1 VALNRQRE
9 VVRLPSLTCRQGAA
23 AVLRSS
29 LLVMLLAVG
38 LAWSSSA
45 HAQSPAQ
52 PLRFRTPAAAA
63 PALSLGPQVLTE
75 EERAFIAQLPELR
88 VAITP
93 SPIPPYESVSASGE
107 VAGIQ
112 AEMLV
117 PLAKAFGL
125 RIRPVMMSDWPATLN
140 AVRDHEADIVLNI
153 GVTPPRLEYIAFTLG
168 TAPRAGGWFGRRG
181 VASPPFESAR
191 IAVEREYAT
200 EDVVR
205 REYPAATL
213 VLTTDTPAAL
223 EALRRG
229 DADYY
234 LGSLLEVVE
243 VTSQRGMDDIE
254 LRHLAGIG
262 TGYYHFGVRKDW
274 APLATILNKGILS
287 LYGTP
292 GKELSSALS
301 RLPAGAPE
309 SKRLPLSSKEAALL
323 AGHAVWRVGAVRG
336 LAMLNEVDANGTH
349 SGIAAEYTEQVARRL
364 GAVIQVVAFDN
375 VAAMLD
381 ALRDGRIDIVP
392 FLTRTPEREKL
403 YAYSA
408 SYVEMP
414 YVIVARNDAPLYW
427 SLDSLRG
434 QRLALA
440 QQHPL
445 RPMLAQRYADI
456 EIVDAADGREAMEL
470 VAKGRA
476 DAAVEVKL
484 FANLRI
490 ASDHIG
496 TLRAVT
502 TVDDLPAQF
511 QFAAA
516 RSRAELLP
524 LVDRALAD
532 IPAQEHTRMQRRWIA
547 IDARPPE
554 FPWRR
559 YLPVIG
565 VSLAALLML
574 ALITAWWMRRLS
586 REVAARRQ
594 SETLLSDIASTAPGV
609 SFRYVISN
617 DGRLVETYVSP
628 ACKQVLGV
636 DPPQHRSLAA
646 ALADRMPP
654 ESAATARAQEQR
666 SLAAGEPFEFNTA
679 YLHPDGSQ
687 RRLYAKVVRTG
698 EQGNCSVWTGFVFDV
713 TAEHTLQQQV
723 ASEAR
728 RRSLLLASASHE
740 LRAPTHTLSLALQ
753 SLPDGGLNA
762 QQQEALCVAQEAT
775 RTLAM
780 LINDVLD
787 TARLDIADDTLRLH
801 PQTVDPRALAHELA
815 QAWGPVARSKQI
827 EFKLELAPDVPATAV
842 LDPLRVKQVL
852 TNLLSNACKYT
863 QQGRVVLRAE
873 MIDAALRFAVA
884 DTGIGIPPQQIE
896 RVFQPFETLDDA
908 AVQAGSGGNGNGH
921 NGHGESSG
929 LGLSICRRMAQ
940 FMGAR
945 LIMQSEPG
953 RGTTVILVLPEIAT
967 RPASVPPPLEGSVL
981 VCDDDP
987 TGRMLMTHMLLQ
999 AGYRAEGVAEGQA
1012 ALQRW
1017 RRGDVAVLVTDL
1029 HMPGIGGSG
1038 LVRAVRDAEA
1048 GNERRTRIVV
1058 CSGADPVDP
1067 LAREAL
1073 AWQDA
1078 AVPKPVNMNDLVG
1091 TLKRLGL
1098 RPDAPLDT
1106 VNTV

>member
-1 VALNRQRE
+1 
-9 VVRLPSLTCRQGAA
+9 
-23 AVLRSS
+23 
-29 LLVMLLAVG
+29 MLLAMGFVWPSP
-38 LAWSSSA
+38 LP
-45 HAQSPAQ
+45 AQGPSPA
-52 PLRFRTPAAAA
+52 LRFRTPPAAST
-63 PALSLGPQVLTE
+63 LSLGPQVLTE

-88 VAITP
+88 VAVTP
-93 SPIPPYESVSASGE
+93 SPIPPYESVNADGE

-112 AEMLV
+112 AEMLL

-125 RIRPVMMSDWPATLN
+125 RLRPVMMSDWPSTLN
-140 AVRDHEADIVLNI
+140 AIRDHEADIALNI
-153 GVTPPRLEYIAFTLG
+153 GVTPQRLEYIAFTLG

-181 VASPPFESAR
+181 ADSPPLESAR
-191 IAVEREYAT
+191 IVVEREYAT

-205 REYPAATL
+205 RDYPGATL
-213 VLTTDTPAAL
+213 VLTSDTPAAL

-229 DADYY
+229 EADYY

-243 VTSQRGMDDIE
+243 VASQRGMDDIE
-254 LRHLAGIG
+254 LRRLAGIG

-274 APLATILNKGILS
+274 APLATILNKGVLS
-287 LYGTP
+287 LHGTP
-292 GKELSSALS
+292 GKELSSALN
-301 RLPAGAPE
+301 RLPAGAPV
-309 SKRLPLSSKEAALL
+309 SRRLPLSAREAELL

-336 LAMLNEVDANGTH
+336 LAMLNEVDDNGTH

-375 VAAMLD
+375 VATMLD
-381 ALRDGRIDIVP
+381 ALREGRIDLVP
-392 FLTRTPEREKL
+392 FLTRTAEREKL
-403 YAYSA
+403 YAYST
-408 SYVEMP
+408 SYVDMP
-414 YVIVARNDAPLYW
+414 YVIVARSDAPLYW

-434 QRLALA
+434 KRLALA
-440 QQHPL
+440 HQHPL
-445 RPMLAQRYADI
+445 RGVLAQRYPDI
-456 EIVDAADGREAMEL
+456 EIVDAADGRAAMEL
-470 VAKGRA
+470 VAKGSA
-476 DAAVEVKL
+476 EAAVEVKL

-496 TLRAVT
+496 TLRAAT
-502 TVDDLPAQF
+502 ALDDLPAQF
-511 QFAAA
+511 HFAAA
-516 RSRAELLP
+516 RGRAELLP

-559 YLPVIG
+559 YLPLIG
-565 VSLAALLML
+565 VSAAALLAL
-574 ALITAWWMRRLS
+574 ALVTAWWMRRLS
-586 REVAARRQ
+586 RESAARRQ
-594 SETLLSDIASTAPGV
+594 SEALLSDIASTSPGV
-609 SFRYVISN
+609 SFRYVISS
-617 DGRLVETYVSP
+617 DARLVDMYVSP

-636 DPPQHRSLAA
+636 DPPQRRSLAA
-646 ALADRMPP
+646 ALADRMPR
-654 ESAATARAQEQR
+654 ESAAWARAQEQR
-666 SLAAGEPFEFNTA
+666 SLATGEPFEFNTA

-687 RRLYAKVVRTG
+687 RRLYARVVRTG
-698 EQGNCSVWTGFVFDV
+698 EQQGCSVWTGFVFDV
-713 TAEHTLQQQV
+713 TAEHSLQQQV
-723 ASEAR
+723 AGEAR
-728 RRSLLLASASHE
+728 KRSLLLASASHE

-753 SLPDGGLNA
+753 SLPEGGLNP
-762 QQQEALCVAQEAT
+762 QQQEALEVAQGAT

-787 TARLDIADDTLRLH
+787 TVRMDIADDTLRLH

-815 QAWGPVARSKQI
+815 QAWGPVAKSKHI
-827 EFKLELAPDVPATAV
+827 EFKLELAADVPAAAT

-852 TNLLSNACKYT
+852 TNLLSNAFKYT

-884 DTGIGIPPQQIE
+884 DTGIGIPPEQIE
-896 RVFQPFETLDDA
+896 RVFQPFQTLDDA
-908 AVQAGSGGNGNGH
+908 AIQAGSVNGNGNGP
-921 NGHGESSG
+921 NGDGSGSSG

-940 FMGAR
+940 LMGAR

-953 RGTTVILVLPEIAT
+953 RGTTIILVLPEGAT
-967 RPASVPPPLEGSVL
+967 RPDAVAPPLEGSVL

-987 TGRMLMTHMLLQ
+987 TGRLLMTHMLLQ
-999 AGYRAEGVAEGQA
+999 AGYRAEGVAEGSS

-1029 HMPGIGGSG
+1029 HMPGIGGGG

-1048 GNERRTRIVV
+1048 ASERRTRIVV
-1058 CSGADPVDP
+1058 CSGADSADP
-1067 LAREAL
+1067 LTREAQ

-1078 AVPKPVNMNDLVG
+1078 AVAKPVNMADLVA

-1098 RPDAPLDT
+1098 RPDAPRDT

>member
-1 VALNRQRE
+1 
-9 VVRLPSLTCRQGAA
+9 
-23 AVLRSS
+23 
-29 LLVMLLAVG
+29 MLLAVG
-38 LAWSSSA
+38 LAWASLA
-45 HAQSPAQ
+45 HAQSPSP
-52 PLRFRTPAAAA
+52 PLRFRTPAAAST
-63 PALSLGPQVLTE
+63 LSLGPQVLTE
-75 EERAFIAQLPELR
+75 QERAFIAQLPELR
-88 VAITP
+88 VAVTP
-93 SPIPPYESVSASGE
+93 SPIPPYESVSADGE

-125 RIRPVMMSDWPATLN
+125 RIRPVMMSDWPSTLS
-140 AVRDHEADIVLNI
+140 AIRDHEADVVLNI

-181 VASPPFESAR
+181 GASPPLESAR
-191 IAVEREYAT
+191 IAVEREYVT

-205 REYPAATL
+205 RDYPRATL

-223 EALRRG
+223 EAVRRG
-229 DADYY
+229 EADYY

-274 APLATILNKGILS
+274 APLATILNKGVLS
-287 LYGTP
+287 LHGTP
-292 GKELSSALS
+292 GKELSSALN
-301 RLPAGAPE
+301 RLPAGAPV
-309 SKRLPLSSKEAALL
+309 STRLPLSAREAELL
-323 AGHAVWRVGAVRG
+323 ADHAVWRVGAVRG

-349 SGIAAEYTEQVARRL
+349 SGVAAEYTEQVARRL

-375 VAAMLD
+375 VAAMLN
-381 ALRDGRIDIVP
+381 ALRDGRIDLVP
-392 FLTRTPEREKL
+392 FLARTPESEKL

-408 SYVEMP
+408 SYMNMP
-414 YVIVARNDAPLYW
+414 YVIVARNDAPMYW

-434 QRLALA
+434 KRLALE

-445 RPMLAQRYADI
+445 RAVLALRYPDI
-456 EIVDAADGREAMEL
+456 EIVDAADGKAAMEL

-511 QFAAA
+511 HFAAA

-524 LVDRALAD
+524 LIDRALAD
-532 IPAQEHTRMQRRWIA
+532 IPALEQTRMQRRWIA

-565 VSLAALLML
+565 ISLMALLAL
-574 ALITAWWMRRLS
+574 ALLTAWWMRRLS
-586 REVAARRQ
+586 REVVARRQ
-594 SETLLSDIASTAPGV
+594 SEALLSDIANTSPGV
-609 SFRYVISN
+609 LFRYVISS
-617 DGRLVETYVSP
+617 DERLVEMYVSP
-628 ACKQVLGV
+628 ACKPVLGV
-636 DPPQHRSLAA
+636 DPPRHRSLAA
-646 ALADRMPP
+646 ALADYMPA
-654 ESAATARAQEQR
+654 ESSAAIRARERR
-666 SLAAGEPFEFNTA
+666 SLATGEPFELNAA
-679 YLHPDGSQ
+679 YMHPDGSP
-687 RRLYAKVVRTG
+687 RRLYVKAVRTG
-698 EQGNCSVWTGFVFDV
+698 EQQGCAVWTGFIFDV

-728 RRSLLLASASHE
+728 RRSLMLASASHE

-753 SLPDGGLNA
+753 SMPDGGLSMP
-762 QQQEALCVAQEAT
+762 QQDALRVALDAT
-775 RTLAM
+775 QTLAM

-801 PQTVDPRALAHELA
+801 PQSVDPRALVQELA
-815 QAWGPVARSKQI
+815 QAWAPVAKGKHI
-827 EFKLELAPDVPATAV
+827 DFKLEPAADLPATAV

-852 TNLLSNACKYT
+852 TNLLSNAFKYT

-873 MIDAALRFAVA
+873 MVDAALRFTVA
-884 DTGIGIPPQQIE
+884 DTGIGIPPHQIE

-908 AVQAGSGGNGNGH
+908 AALPNGNGGS
-921 NGHGESSG
+921 NSESSG

-940 FMGAR
+940 LMGAR

-953 RGTTVILVLPEIAT
+953 RGTTVILVLPESAT
-967 RPASVPPPLEGSVL
+967 RPASLPPPLDGTVL

-987 TGRMLMTHMLLQ
+987 TGCMLMTQMLLQ
-999 AGYRAEGVAEGQA
+999 AGYRAEGVGEGNA

-1017 RRGDVAVLVTDL
+1017 GRGDVAALVTDL
-1029 HMPGIGGSG
+1029 HMPGIGGGG

-1048 GNERRTRIVV
+1048 GNGRRTRIVV

-1078 AVPKPVNMNDLVG
+1078 AVPKPVNMTDLVG

-1098 RPDAPLDT
+1098 RPDAPRDT
-1106 VNTV
+1106 VSTV

>member
-1 VALNRQRE
+1 
-9 VVRLPSLTCRQGAA
+9 
-23 AVLRSS
+23 
-29 LLVMLLAVG
+29 MLLAVG
-38 LAWSSSA
+38 LAWSSLA
-45 HAQSPAQ
+45 HAQSPSP
-52 PLRFRTPAAAA
+52 PLRFRTPAAAST
-63 PALSLGPQVLTE
+63 LSLGPQVLTE
-75 EERAFIAQLPELR
+75 QERAFIAQLPELR
-88 VAITP
+88 VAVTP
-93 SPIPPYESVSASGE
+93 SPIPPYESVSADGE

-125 RIRPVMMSDWPATLN
+125 RIRPVMMSDWPSTLT
-140 AVRDHEADIVLNI
+140 AIRDHEADVVLNI

-181 VASPPFESAR
+181 GASPPLESAR
-191 IAVEREYAT
+191 IAVEREYVT

-205 REYPAATL
+205 RDYPRATL

-223 EALRRG
+223 EAVRRG
-229 DADYY
+229 EADYY

-274 APLATILNKGILS
+274 APLATILNKGVLS
-287 LYGTP
+287 LHGTP
-292 GKELSSALS
+292 GKELSSALN
-301 RLPAGAPE
+301 RLPAGAPV
-309 SKRLPLSSKEAALL
+309 STRLPLSAREAELL
-323 AGHAVWRVGAVRG
+323 ADHAVWRVGAVRG

-364 GAVIQVVAFDN
+364 GAVIQVVAFDS
-375 VAAMLD
+375 VAAMLN
-381 ALRDGRIDIVP
+381 ALRDGRIDLVP
-392 FLTRTPEREKL
+392 FLARTPESEKL

-408 SYVEMP
+408 SYMNMP
-414 YVIVARNDAPLYW
+414 YVIVARNDAPMYW
-427 SLDSLRG
+427 NLDSLRG
-434 QRLALA
+434 KRLALE

-445 RPMLAQRYADI
+445 RAVLAQRYPDI
-456 EIVDAADGREAMEL
+456 EIVDAADGKAAMEL

-502 TVDDLPAQF
+502 SVDELPAQF
-511 QFAAA
+511 HFAAA

-524 LVDRALAD
+524 LIDRALAD
-532 IPAQEHTRMQRRWIA
+532 IPALEQTRMQRRWIA

-559 YLPVIG
+559 YLPVIS
-565 VSLAALLML
+565 VSLLALLML

-586 REVAARRQ
+586 REVVARRQ
-594 SETLLSDIASTAPGV
+594 SETLLSDIASTSPGV
-609 SFRYVISN
+609 SFRYVISS
-617 DGRLVETYVSP
+617 DARLVDMYVSP
-628 ACKQVLGV
+628 ACKQLLGV
-636 DPPQHRSLAA
+636 EPPRHRTLAA
-646 ALADRMPP
+646 ALADRMPR
-654 ESAATARAQEQR
+654 ESAAMARMQEQH
-666 SLAAGEPFEFNTA
+666 SLATGEPFEFNTP

-687 RRLYAKVVRTG
+687 RRLYAKAVRTG
-698 EQGNCSVWTGFVFDV
+698 QQADAAVWTGFVFDV

-753 SLPDGGLNA
+753 SLPDGGLNT
-762 QQQEALCVAQEAT
+762 QQKEALCVAQEAT

-801 PQTVDPRALAHELA
+801 PQTVDPRALAQELA
-815 QAWGPVARSKQI
+815 QAWGPVAKSKHI
-827 EFKLELAPDVPATAV
+827 EFKLELAPDVPAAAV

-852 TNLLSNACKYT
+852 TNLLSNAFKYT

-884 DTGIGIPPQQIE
+884 DTGIGIPPEQIE

-908 AVQAGSGGNGNGH
+908 AAQAGGGNGNG
-921 NGHGESSG
+921 NGHGSADSGGSSG

-940 FMGAR
+940 LMSAR
-945 LIMQSEPG
+945 LIMHSDPG
-953 RGTTVILVLPEIAT
+953 RGTTVILVLPESAT
-967 RPASVPPPLEGSVL
+967 RPESVPPPLEGSVL

-999 AGYRAEGVAEGQA
+999 AGYRAEGVAEGDA

-1029 HMPGIGGSG
+1029 HMPGIGGGG

-1058 CSGADPVDP
+1058 CSGADPADP
-1067 LAREAL
+1067 LARQAQ

-1078 AVPKPVNMNDLVG
+1078 AVPKPVNMADLVA

-1098 RPDAPLDT
+1098 RPDAPRDT
-1106 VNTV
+1106 VSAA